1 MQTGK
6 NAVCALF
13 WFNIYIILLEIV
25 YKIKYNIYI
34 NFNIDFRGDL
44 FMKKVAIIMGSD
56 SDLPVVTPAIKQ
68 LRELGIET
76 EVRVMSA
83 HRTPEEAHEFSKNAI
98 DNGFGVIIA
107 AAGMAAHLG
116 GVLAAS
122 TTLPVIGIPCS
133 AKVLDGMDA
142 MLATVMMPPGIPVA
156 TVGVNAAKNAALLA
170 AEILSVGDDEL
181 MNKLINMR
189 KAMAQQVREKDKA
202 LQEKLK
208 EI

>member
-1 MQTGK
+1 
-6 NAVCALF
+6 
-13 WFNIYIILLEIV
+13 
-25 YKIKYNIYI
+25 
-34 NFNIDFRGDL
+34 
-44 FMKKVAIIMGSD
+44 MKKVAIIMGSD
-56 SDLPVVTPAIKQ
+56 SDLPIVTPAIKQ
-68 LRELGIET
+68 LKELGIET

-83 HRTPEEAHEFSKNAI
+83 HRTPKEAQAFSENAI
-98 DNGFGVIIA
+98 ENGFGVILA

-170 AEILSVGDDEL
+170 AEILAVSDSEL
-181 MNKLINMR
+181 SQKLIEMR
-189 KAMAQQVREKDKA
+189 ADMAQAVIEKDKA
-202 LQEKLK
+202 LQEKIK

>member
-1 MQTGK
+1 
-6 NAVCALF
+6 
-13 WFNIYIILLEIV
+13 
-25 YKIKYNIYI
+25 
-34 NFNIDFRGDL
+34 
-44 FMKKVAIIMGSD
+44 MKKVAIIMGSD
-56 SDLPVVTPAIKQ
+56 SDLPIVTPAIKQ
-68 LRELGIET
+68 LKELGIET

-83 HRTPEEAHEFSKNAI
+83 HRTPQEANEFSSKAI
-98 DNGFGVIIA
+98 ENGFGVIIA

-156 TVGVNAAKNAALLA
+156 TVGVNAAKNAAILA
-170 AEILSVGDDEL
+170 AEIIAVGDDSL
-181 MNKLINMR
+181 MNKLQTMR
-189 KAMAQQVREKDKA
+189 AEMAQQVREKDAA

-208 EI
+208 EL